1 MMFAVQLTFTEQVV
15 ILAKQVIARTI
26 AIISAPLSQ
35 SKMVWILG
43 PMIAAMLLMS
53 LYFGRYKAEELGWNT
68 AFGNSLV
75 LIFASVDLLR
85 FLFNKGTLFSFDL
98 QNALVFAIVLQGIL
112 LTFLNFFHLM
122 PKSIAFGISS
132 GMTINIVV
140 MFVIILIYS
149 NLPLDYITAIA
160 CSLLAIAF
168 ILAIKIIQAIQP
180 TVIEDEE

>member
-1 MMFAVQLTFTEQVV
+1 MIFAAQLSFTEQAIVV
-15 ILAKQVIARTI
+15 AKLVMARILMIVT
-26 AIISAPLSQ
+26 APLHET
-35 SKMVWILG
+35 KMMWILG
-43 PMIAAMLLMS
+43 PMIASMLLMS

-85 FLFNKGTLFSFDL
+85 FLFNKGTLFNFDL

-112 LTFLNFFHLM
+112 LTFLNYFHLM

-140 MFVIILIYS
+140 MFLILLIYS
-149 NLPLDYITAIA
+149 DIKLDYITAIA
-160 CSLLAIAF
+160 CS
-168 ILAIKIIQAIQP
+168 ILAILFIIVIRILQMIQP